1 LFLQRHLLSR
11 RVVRVRTGL
20 VTTFHETLNYCFTSV
35 LEMMGTSVRE
45 VVLSRLERYGI
56 PSIEVSTRFDEVV
69 RLLNESFGGSARI
82 IIYKTILDLHQ
93 QYSMRADFTYQ
104 DSLKDHL
111 DLLRERVITDHLTPK
126 RVQRDDDVLF
136 GKAPL
141 LQSAVPAR

>member
-1 LFLQRHLLSR
+1 
-11 RVVRVRTGL
+11 VRTGL

-35 LEMMGTSVRE
+35 LETMGTSVRD
-45 VVLSRLERYGI
+45 VVLSRLDKFGI
-56 PSIEVSTRFDEVV
+56 PSSEISTRFDDVV

-82 IIYKTILDLHQ
+82 IVYKTIVDLHQ

-111 DLLRERVITDHLTPK
+111 DLLRERVITDHMIPK
-126 RVQRDDDVLF
+126 RVQRDDDALF

-141 LQSAVPAR
+141 VQSTVPAR

>member
-1 LFLQRHLLSR
+1 
-11 RVVRVRTGL
+11 VRTGL

-35 LEMMGTSVRE
+35 LETMGTSVRD
-45 VVLSRLERYGI
+45 VVLSRLDKLGI
-56 PSIEVSTRFDEVV
+56 PSSEISTRFDDVV

-82 IIYKTILDLHQ
+82 IAYKTIVDLHQ

-111 DLLRERVITDHLTPK
+111 DLLRERVITDHMVPK

-136 GKAPL
+136 GRAPL
-141 LQSAVPAR
+141 VQSAVPVR